1 MTASPDRDGTGTTLS
16 GAAPSRVPALVILL
30 LCATLTVM
38 AGATIA
44 PSLPGI
50 ATHFETQP
58 GGAALVPLILT
69 VPGLAIAIA
78 APLAGLLTDR
88 APKRRVLLIGITIY
102 VIAGSSGLYLDT
114 IGMITF
120 GRLFLGAAVG
130 AIMTSAMALIADLF
144 DDAERGR
151 ILGYQAAA
159 MSFGGMS
166 FIMAGGFLAD
176 LHWRGPFAVYL
187 APLLLIPFVLVWVPR
202 GLPVPRAT
210 ETAVK
215 GEPFPWGFAAM
226 ICVAGFSNFFI
237 YFTIPLKLP
246 FMLRDMG
253 IDSAALA
260 GSAIALL
267 TFSSGIMSLA
277 FGRIRP
283 MAPPPLLTSL
293 AFLIGSAGYAMLSL
307 QPAVPVVFGLMVLIG
322 CASGIVLPSA
332 TTWLYTRV
340 PSAMRGQAAGL
351 MTMSVFMAQFLA
363 APFVLLIDPLGGIGG
378 VYMAA
383 AFIALL
389 TSLFYIVVDR
399 RLRQG
404 DAPQKL

>member
-1 MTASPDRDGTGTTLS
+1 MSASPEPPGTPGL
-16 GAAPSRVPALVILL
+16 ASRVPALVILL

-50 ATHFETQP
+50 AAHFETQP
-58 GGAALVPLILT
+58 GGAALVPMILT

-78 APLAGLLTDR
+78 APLAGLLADR
-88 APKRRVLLIGITIY
+88 TPKRRVLLTGIAVY

-114 IGMITF
+114 IGLITF
-120 GRLFLGAAVG
+120 GRLFLGVAVG

-187 APLLLIPFVLVWVPR
+187 APLLLIPFIFAWVPY
-202 GLPVPRAT
+202 GPPAAKLP
-210 ETAVK
+210 ETDAPK
-215 GEPFPWGFAAM
+215 GAFPWAFTAM
-226 ICVAGFSNFFI
+226 IGVAAFANFFT

-253 IDSAALA
+253 IESATLA

-267 TFSSGIMSLA
+267 TFSSGIVSLG
-277 FGRIRP
+277 FGRISTL
-283 MAPPPLLTSL
+283 APAPLLAAL
-293 AFLIGSAGYAMLSL
+293 AFLIASAGYALLSL
-307 QPAVPVVFGLMVLIG
+307 QPPVPVVFALMVLIG
-322 CASGIVLPSA
+322 CASGIVLPNA

-340 PSAMRGQAAGL
+340 PPAMRGQAAGL
-351 MTMSVFMAQFLA
+351 MTMAVFTAQFLA

-378 VYMAA
+378 VYMTT

-389 TSLFYIVVDR
+389 TALFYIIVDR

-404 DAPQKL
+404 DAPGNL